1 MPSGIG
7 QAIQNAAQDILALTV
22 VIIVGL
28 VAASGL
34 SERARAL
41 FIDRI
46 GGDIYRRI
54 TRRTARATRV
64 EKAVRAIS
72 RGLMLKATIGNW
84 AGSQEQAMEA
94 LHTQED
100 ALAGV
105 TVLKAEYPALIT
117 HLDEVIKYL
126 GGKRIEVDAVAVSQR
141 LVQPILDATKGDV

>member
-1 MPSGIG
+1 MPPGIG
-7 QAIQNAAQDILALTV
+7 QAIQNAAQDILALAV
-22 VIIVGL
+22 VVIVGL
-28 VAASGL
+28 VAATGL
-34 SERARAL
+34 SEHARTFL
-41 FIDRI
+41 VDRI

-54 TRRTARATRV
+54 TRRSARSTRIQ
-64 EKAVRAIS
+64 EAVSAIS

-105 TVLKAEYPALIT
+105 TTLKAEYLALIT

-141 LVQPILDATKGDV
+141 LIQPILDATKGDV